1 LKAAERQI
9 RIRQMFGQKDFLA
22 LGALCAEL
30 GASESSIRRD
40 LDVLEEEG
48 VLRRVYGGAVPVPS
62 SNVDEYDFNQ
72 LKVQHGDEKG
82 RIAKLAAGLLTDGET
97 VVLDGG
103 STVAEL
109 ARQLVGRRLH
119 IVTNSLPIADELQE
133 SRTIELTLTG
143 GYLDPRLR
151 VMLGPFCEQM
161 LGSVRA
167 DVVIMGIGSIS
178 AAGLSNNNS
187 LVVGSERKMIEIANK
202 VIIVTD
208 HTKFGR
214 GAMIPLAPLDVVD
227 IVVSDQ
233 ALADE
238 HREMLKAHGVELL
251 LA

>member
-1 LKAAERQI
+1 MKAAERQI
-9 RIRQMFGQKDFLA
+9 RIRQMFNHRDFVA
-22 LGALCAEL
+22 LESLCAEL

-40 LDVLEEEG
+40 LDILEKQG
-48 VLRRVYGGAVPVPS
+48 VLRRVYGGAVAVPS
-62 SNVDEYDFNQ
+62 SNSDEFDFNQ

-82 RIAKLAAGLLTDGET
+82 RIAKLAAGLLNDGET

-103 STVAEL
+103 STVAAV

-151 VMLGPFCEQM
+151 VMLGPFCERM

-167 DVVIMGIGSIS
+167 DVLIMGIGSIS

-187 LVVGSERKMIEIANK
+187 LVVGSKQKMIEIANK
-202 VIIVTD
+202 VIVVAD
-208 HTKFGR
+208 HTKFER
-214 GAMIPLAPLDVVD
+214 GAMIPLAPLDAVD

-233 ALADE
+233 GLKDE
-238 HREMLKAHGVELL
+238 DREMLRAHRVELL